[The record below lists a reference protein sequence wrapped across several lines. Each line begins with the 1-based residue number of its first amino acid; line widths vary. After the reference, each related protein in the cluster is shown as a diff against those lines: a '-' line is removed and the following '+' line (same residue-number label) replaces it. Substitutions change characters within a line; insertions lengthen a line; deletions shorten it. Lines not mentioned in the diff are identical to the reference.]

1 MYPAMVLMRKFQYDV
16 FSNKTFCL
24 LLLLCFSYYK
34 PNIKYKLFNDMAEDP
49 VICTC
54 LDMCKS
60 EIVAAIREKGLKTV
74 EEVGDEIEA
83 GAVCGSCIDDIQE
96 ILDEENN

>member
-1 MYPAMVLMRKFQYDV
+1 
-16 FSNKTFCL
+16 
-24 LLLLCFSYYK
+24 
-34 PNIKYKLFNDMAEDP
+34 MAEDP

-74 EEVGDEIEA
+74 EEVGDETEA

>member
-1 MYPAMVLMRKFQYDV
+1 
-16 FSNKTFCL
+16 
-24 LLLLCFSYYK
+24 
-34 PNIKYKLFNDMAEDP
+34 MAEDP

-60 EIVAAIREKGLKTV
+60 EIVGAIREKKCKTV

-96 ILDEENN
+96 ILDEENA